1 MIAHHVVATG
11 TAMTAFKP
19 RQTLTEQV
27 AMPVDKCSLRAL
39 GLGFLVILLSAC
51 ASSPPEDVPRVI
63 TPEQPVPESTE
74 ASDPEP
80 EQAPAPARP
89 QSRIQPREPDKPCAW
104 SQTRGVATL
113 TAIAQ
118 KHGVAEG
125 TWLFFPGDEVMFHP
139 VPDEARK
146 GDEYK
151 ALLRRPLSG
160 DCKHPRLIIVS
171 PL

>member
-1 MIAHHVVATG
+1 MSAHHVVATG

-19 RQTLTEQV
+19 RETLPAQV
-27 AMPVDKCSLRAL
+27 LLPVDKGSLRAL
-39 GLGFLVILLSAC
+39 GLAFLVTFLSAC
-51 ASSPPEDVPRVI
+51 ASSPPEDVPLVI
-63 TPEQPVPESTE
+63 IPEQPLPESTE

-80 EQAPAPARP
+80 ERAPAPVRP
-89 QSRIQPREPDKPCAW
+89 QRPTQPREPDKPCAW

-125 TWLFFPGDEVMFHP
+125 TWLFFPGDEVVFHP

-160 DCKHPRLIIVS
+160 NCEHPRLIIVS